1 MPRENSS
8 KALGSRAGFQRNGSS
23 SQETGCLSCG
33 TDVEALSA
41 LSYPGWRHDREARM
55 TFLKL
60 LSLVVAC
67 SSIAVLTGEL
77 RAQTKPDSP
86 PSHIKI
92 TLLGTAPGPPVRVGW
107 AGVSTLIEAGGQRFL
122 FDAGYGSMARL
133 VESGLPMDGVT
144 KVFLTHLHSD
154 HIVDL
159 PAFLLLPWSA
169 PSERGVP
176 LEVGGPAGT
185 TAMMRHLQEA
195 FAFDIH
201 VRRDLDEK
209 VSAKGIEVIARD
221 IQEGVIYNENGVK
234 ITAFLVD
241 HGAVTPAF
249 GYRVDHAGRSVAL
262 SGDTRPSEN
271 LVAFSKG
278 VDVLIHEAIDE
289 VSLRKLAPSERL
301 FRAIVEHHT
310 TPEQAAD
317 IFRRVGP
324 RLAVFSHAQG
334 GSAVIDRTRR
344 SYPGRVEMGED
355 LMLIEIGDEVVV
367 RRRGPGPQR

>member
-1 MPRENSS
+1 MTIVCFGRFVLDRDTRE
-8 KALGSRAGFQRNGSS
+8 LRDAGRR
-23 SQETGCLSCG
+23 
-33 TDVEALSA
+33 VALSPKA
-41 LSYPGWRHDREARM
+41 CQ
-55 TFLKL
+55 L
-60 LSLVVAC
+60 LVSLVVAC
-67 SSIAVLTGEL
+67 SSVAVWPGEL
-77 RAQTKPDSP
+77 RAQPQASTQP
-86 PSHIKI
+86 PQI
-92 TLLGTAPGPPVRVGW
+92 TIRHLGTAPGPPVRVGW
-107 AGVSTLIEAGGQRFL
+107 AGISTLIEAGGQRFL
-122 FDAGYGSMARL
+122 FDAGYGSLARL

-154 HIVDL
+154 HVADL

-169 PSERGVP
+169 PSERDVP
-176 LEVGGPAGT
+176 LEIWGPAGT
-185 TAMMRHLQEA
+185 TEMMRHLQET

-221 IQEGVIYNENGVK
+221 IQEGVIYNQNGVK

-241 HGAVTPAF
+241 HGAVKPAF
-249 GYRVDHAGRSVAL
+249 GYRVDYAGRSVAL
-262 SGDTRPSEN
+262 SGDTRPNDN
-271 LVAFSKG
+271 LVAVSKG

-289 VSLRKLAPSERL
+289 VSLRKLVPSERL
-301 FRAIVEHHT
+301 FRAIVAHHT

-334 GSAVIDRTRR
+334 GPAVVDRTRR

-355 LMLIEIGDEVVV
+355 LMVIEIGEEVVV
-367 RRRGPGPQR
+367 RRHESVPRR

>member
-1 MPRENSS
+1 
-8 KALGSRAGFQRNGSS
+8 
-23 SQETGCLSCG
+23 
-33 TDVEALSA
+33 
-41 LSYPGWRHDREARM
+41 M
-55 TFLKL
+55 TPLKR

-67 SSIAVLTGEL
+67 ASVAVLPGDL
-77 RAQTKPDSP
+77 RAQRQPTSP
-86 PSHIKI
+86 PSSLTI

-107 AGVSTLIEAGGQRFL
+107 AGISTLIDAGGQRFL

-144 KVFLTHLHSD
+144 RVLLTHLHSD

-169 PSERGVP
+169 PSERRVP
-176 LEVGGPAGT
+176 FEVWGPAGT
-185 TAMMRHLQEA
+185 TEMVRHLQEA

-209 VSAKGIEVIARD
+209 VSADGIEVIARD
-221 IQEGVIYNENGVK
+221 IQEGVVYNQNGVK

-241 HGAVTPAF
+241 HGPVKPAF
-249 GYRVDHAGRSVAL
+249 GYRVDYRGRSVAL

-271 LVAFSKG
+271 LVTFSKG
-278 VDVLIHEAIDE
+278 VDVLIHEAVDD
-289 VSLRKLAPSERL
+289 VSLRKMVPSERL

-334 GSAVIDRTRR
+334 GAAVIDRVRR

-355 LMLIEIGDEVVV
+355 LMVIEIGDEVVV
-367 RRRGPGPQR
+367 RRRGPGPLR

>member
-1 MPRENSS
+1 MIS
-8 KALGSRAGFQRNGSS
+8 
-23 SQETGCLSCG
+23 
-33 TDVEALSA
+33 
-41 LSYPGWRHDREARM
+41 
-55 TFLKL
+55 LKL

-67 SSIAVLTGEL
+67 SSIAVLPGEL
-77 RAQTKPDSP
+77 RAQPQPNSRP
-86 PSHIKI
+86 PQIKI

-107 AGVSTLIEAGGQRFL
+107 AGISTLVEAGGQRFL
-122 FDAGYGSMARL
+122 FDAGYGSLARL
-133 VESGLPMDGVT
+133 VEAGLPMDGVT

-154 HIVDL
+154 HVADL

-169 PSERGVP
+169 PSERDVP
-176 LEVGGPAGT
+176 FEVWGPAGT
-185 TAMMRHLQEA
+185 TEMMRHLQET

-221 IQEGVIYNENGVK
+221 IQEGVIYNQNGVK

-241 HGAVTPAF
+241 HGAVKPAF
-249 GYRVDHAGRSVAL
+249 GYRVDYAGRSVAL

-278 VDVLIHEAIDE
+278 VDLLIHEAIDE
-289 VSLRKLAPSERL
+289 VSLRKIVPSERL
-301 FRAIVEHHT
+301 FRAIVAHHT

-317 IFRRVGP
+317 IFRLVGP

-334 GSAVIDRTRR
+334 GPAVIDRTRR

-355 LMLIEIGDEVVV
+355 LMLIEIGDDVVV
-367 RRRGPGPQR
+367 RRREPGPLR